1 MVYIE
6 KVRGDLELGGE
17 RECGAQGTSTP
28 STMQVLLLLP
38 RASQGVWMN
47 LPEGV
52 IQTSILKGTLGK

>member
-1 MVYIE
+1 MVYIK

-17 RECGAQGTSTP
+17 RECGAHGTSTP

-52 IQTSILKGTLGK
+52 IQMGI